1 MRKLMLFA
9 VGFTAACAAG
19 VYLQMNILCLVLGL
33 LCLLGFIGSFF
44 FASKPAKIVAAI
56 LLGVVI
62 GFVWVCGF
70 SGLYLN
76 TAKNHDG
83 ETLPVTITAS
93 DYSYTSNYG
102 QAFDGYLELDGKHY
116 QVRCYLNEDRKITP
130 GQTVTGEFRLR
141 FTGAGGER
149 EATHHQGKGIFLLIT
164 QKSDVQIAEG
174 QIRIMDYPALWRQ
187 KITQRITEIFPA
199 DGAGF
204 ARALLLG
211 DTAGLTYPQNRAFQV
226 SGLRHVVAVSGLHVS
241 ILFALIY
248 MAFGHRR
255 VLNALFGIPLLLI
268 FAAIAGFT
276 PSIVRA
282 CLMQFL
288 MLLSMLTDKEYD
300 PPTALAF
307 AVLVI
312 LGINPMTITSVS
324 FQLSVGCMIGIFAF
338 SESLRQYFLSFGNL
352 KEKSKGKSGKA
363 KCIRWFTGSVAVT
376 LSAMVVTTPLCAL
389 YFGMI
394 SLVGILSNLLTLWII
409 SFVFYGI
416 MIAVAASVI
425 WQPLGQG
432 IAWLVNWLIR
442 YVLAVSG
449 LLAKF
454 PLAAVYTDSI
464 YIVFWLILSYVLLAV
479 FFFTKKKYPG
489 VTAFGIAALLVVCV
503 SLSWLEPA
511 LDDIRV
517 SVIDVGQGQCI
528 FVQQDGVR
536 YLVDCGGDTPG
547 ITADTV
553 ANHLMSQGVFH
564 LDGVILTHYD
574 KDHAGS
580 VVELLSVMDAGR
592 IYMPDI
598 SDTNGIRERITMA
611 YPEKIHLISETE
623 QLHTESGKVT
633 LSSGNSGANDNENSL
648 CVLFQRENCDI
659 LITGDRSGSGE
670 RALMKQTQLPKLEL
684 LIAGH
689 HGSNASTSLDLLLQT
704 MPEAVAISVGENN
717 PYGHP
722 QQEMLDRITRFGCAV
737 YRTDQQGTIIFR
749 R

>member
-1 MRKLMLFA
+1 MRKLMWFA

-19 VYLQMNILCLVLGL
+19 VYLQMNVFCMALGL
-33 LCLLGFIGSFF
+33 LCLLGFVGSFF
-44 FASKPAKIVAAI
+44 FESKPAKFVARI
-56 LLGVVI
+56 LLGIVI
-62 GFVWVCGF
+62 GLVWICGF
-70 SGLYLN
+70 SGLYLSA
-76 TAKNHDG
+76 AKNHDG
-83 ETLPVTITAS
+83 ETLPVTIIAS
-93 DYSYTSNYG
+93 DYSYTPNYG
-102 QAFDGYLELDGKHY
+102 QAFDGYVDLDGKHY
-116 QVRCYLNEDRKITP
+116 QVRCYLNENHKIAP

-141 FTGAGGER
+141 FTGAGGEQ
-149 EATHHQGKGIFLLIT
+149 EATHHQGKGIFLLAT
-164 QKSDVQIAEG
+164 QKSEVQIAEG
-174 QIRIMDYPALWRQ
+174 RIRIVDYPVLWRQ
-187 KITQRITEIFPA
+187 KITQRITEIFPS

-312 LGINPMTITSVS
+312 LGINPMAITSVS

-338 SESLRQYFLSFGNL
+338 SEPLQEYFLSFGKL
-352 KEKSKGKSGKA
+352 KEKSKGKSRKA

-394 SLVGILSNLLTLWII
+394 SLVGILSNLLTLWFI
-409 SFVFYGI
+409 SIVFYGI
-416 MIAVAASVI
+416 MIAVAVSVI

-432 IAWLVNWLIR
+432 IAWLVNWPIR

-449 LLAKF
+449 LMAKF
-454 PLAAVYTDSI
+454 PLAAVYTESI
-464 YIVFWLILSYVLLAV
+464 YIVFWLILSYVFLAV
-479 FFFTKKKYPG
+479 YFFTKKKYPG
-489 VTAFGIAALLVVCV
+489 ITAAGIVTLLVISI

-511 LDDIRV
+511 LDDTRV
-517 SVIDVGQGQCI
+517 SVIDVGQGQCV

-553 ANHLMSQGVFH
+553 ANHLMSQGVFQ
-564 LDGVILTHYD
+564 LDGLILTHYD

-580 VVELLSVMDAGR
+580 VVELLSVMDADR
-592 IYMPDI
+592 IYMPDV
-598 SDTNGIRERITMA
+598 SDTNGIREKIAMA

-623 QLHTESGKVT
+623 QLHTGMGKVT
-633 LSSGNSGANDNENSL
+633 LFSGNSGANDNENSL

-659 LITGDRSGSGE
+659 LITGDRSGAGE
-670 RALMKQTQLPKLEL
+670 RTLMKQTQLPKLEL

-722 QQEMLDRITRFGCAV
+722 QQEMLDRVTRFGCEI